1 MHHAFK
7 ATAGAKVECLFF
19 SHTNKFPVLFECIL
33 NQKVV
38 SNSCYSNNSFLNYS
52 KKTHKKTSHPTSPNK
67 RQEKNKT
74 PWKNLISK
82 ERPTSPHGVISSKF
96 NNDFFG
102 SLTLTVWLQDKR
114 ILRRRTVLRV
124 RSNKNTTKER
134 LKQ

>member
-52 KKTHKKTSHPTSPNK
+52 KKHTKKPHTQPHQTNGRK
-67 RQEKNKT
+67 KIKHLGR
-74 PWKNLISK
+74 ISLV
-82 ERPTSPHGVISSKF
+82 RRDSLLLMVLSVA
-96 NNDFFG
+96 
-102 SLTLTVWLQDKR
+102 SLTMTSL
-114 ILRRRTVLRV
+114 
-124 RSNKNTTKER
+124 EA
-134 LKQ
+134 